1 MSKNKKGLKVPK
13 NLVVVEVDRGLVENI
28 YTDIQGLD
36 VYVLY
41 RDLAIFSEDVT
52 EYNEALK
59 QIVKKLNK
67 VTV

>member
-36 VYVLY
+36 VYVLD

>member
-36 VYVLY
+36 VYVLD
-41 RDLAIFSEDVT
+41 RDLAIVSEDVT

-67 VTV
+67 ITV

>member
-1 MSKNKKGLKVPK
+1 MSKNKKGLEVPK
-13 NLVVVEVDRGLVENI
+13 NLVVVEVNRGLVENI

-36 VYVLY
+36 VYVLD
-41 RDLAIFSEDVT
+41 RDLAIVSEDVT

>member
-36 VYVLY
+36 VYVLD
-41 RDLAIFSEDVT
+41 RDLAIVSEDVT

-59 QIVKKLNK
+59 QIVKN
-67 VTV
+67 

>member
-36 VYVLY
+36 VYVLD
-41 RDLAIFSEDVT
+41 RDLAIVSEDVT